1 MKKTKPNNNIN
12 QRGEDSEFIGP
23 ENIINIIIEE
33 NFLNLKKRDGYRQT
47 RILQYTKQIGPE
59 MKILPPHNKAQN
71 VQTKGRI
78 LKVAREKGQGTL
90 YTHQRKNPPR

>member
-47 RILQYTKQIGPE
+47 RILQYTK
-59 MKILPPHNKAQN
+59 
-71 VQTKGRI
+71 
-78 LKVAREKGQGTL
+78 
-90 YTHQRKNPPR
+90 